1 VTFRT
6 QTKIQVVE
14 TARSSLHAS
23 AQRLRDTEA
32 KLHGSVLAAAAGA
45 AVSFGAL
52 PPKLNPFIQPLM
64 SSVRRERD
72 LELQKRAANSVA
84 AMIKLCADRKPSPND
99 KLLKNIS
106 IMACGDI
113 KETLR
118 AGVNEVPEE
127 DVKDA
132 KKKGANGGVVDDE
145 EISEAMV
152 SRLGA
157 EACIRAI
164 CASFGGDVFSKLPV
178 LEKIIVAPVV
188 NAPAESADV
197 LALQTLVDGL
207 QMIKVFGPLAH
218 ESLRSKVIE
227 VTRAAFAAAMY
238 ADAAVRITACKA
250 IATIANAYPDR
261 VISPLLEYIVPRLE
275 DGEAAAETAT
285 RAGSVG
291 LASELT
297 TRLGSALAPYCVLL
311 LVPLMGRMS
320 DPDLNI
326 RGAATKAFASLV
338 PLLPLARGT
347 TPPEELTQKQKE
359 RSTKDGEF
367 LEALLDNSK
376 IEDFKLPFK
385 CSRTLRPYQQD
396 GVNWLAFLR
405 RFKLHGALADDMGL
419 GKTLQSTCILAA
431 TTIERKQAGKKN
443 LPHLVICP
451 TTLVGHWA
459 YEISQYVDSDV
470 LRPLEYQGAPGD
482 RVAMQ
487 KHFSK
492 YDIVIMSYESVR
504 ADEDTLGKFDW
515 CYCVLDEGHAIRNPK
530 SRITQAVKAVRA
542 EHRLLLS
549 GTPIQNDVVELWS
562 LFDFLMPGF
571 LGTEKEFKA
580 TYGIA
585 AARSAAAKKGGGL
598 SEQGALATGAL
609 HKQVM
614 PFVMRRTKD
623 QVLKDLPPKIIQ
635 DVYVDL
641 TEAQRKMYDS
651 FESSDAKDQA
661 VDAIQS
667 GGSAEG
673 AAQHVFQTLQ
683 YLRKLCS
690 HPRLVTGDGGTKKT
704 TKLDPEMRSPK
715 FDALKQI
722 LLDCGIGV
730 DIDEEK
736 ANGGE
741 AKPNPASGSGHR
753 VLVFSQLKSLL
764 DLVENELFSNSMR
777 DVSWLR
783 LDGSVAPSQRFE
795 VVRKFNADPSIDV
808 LLLTTHVGG
817 LGLNLTSADTVVFL
831 EHDWNPQK
839 DLQAMDRAHRLG
851 QRRTVN
857 VYRILTR
864 GTLEEKIMS
873 LQRFKLDVAN
883 AVVNADNASM
893 SAMDTGQMLELFTAE
908 KGAKLG
914 KDGAPVTEQKGAA
927 AAAAGAA
934 SGGLSNIVNGLEEL
948 WDASQ
953 YDEEF
958 SVDDFVANL
967 KK

>member
-1 VTFRT
+1 M
-6 QTKIQVVE
+6 E
-14 TARSSLHAS
+14 TARGSLHAS

-32 KLHGSVLAAAAGA
+32 KLHGAVLAAAAGA
-45 AVSFGAL
+45 AVGFGAL

-72 LELQKRAANSVA
+72 ADLQAHAAASVA
-84 AMIKLCADRKPSPND
+84 AMMKLCTSRSPSPND
-99 KLLKNIS
+99 KLLKNITS
-106 IMACGDI
+106 MICGDEA
-113 KETLR
+113 ETPK
-118 AGVNEVPEE
+118 AGLTEEVEEEE
-127 DVKDA
+127 DDG
-132 KKKGANGGVVDDE
+132 KKKKSVAGIVDE
-145 EISEAMV
+145 EVISDATIARRGGEAV
-152 SRLGA
+152 IRSAASLFGADVFNQLGA
-157 EACIRAI
+157 LDALMMKPITQAPPENAPTATLQSLVD
-164 CASFGGDVFSKLPV
+164 ALQLF
-178 LEKIIVAPVV
+178 KILGPVV
-188 NAPAESADV
+188 HE
-197 LALQTLVDGL
+197 AL
-207 QMIKVFGPLAH
+207 
-218 ESLRSKVIE
+218 EEKVIE
-227 VTRAAFAAAMY
+227 TTKTAFAAALY
-238 ADAAVRITACKA
+238 TDVAVRKTAAK
-250 IATIANAYPDR
+250 TIASIASKHPER
-261 VISPLLEYIVPRLE
+261 IISSLLDFIVPKLE
-275 DGEAAAETAT
+275 EGEAASQTAK
-285 RAGSVG
+285 RAGAVG
-291 LASELT
+291 LASELVDT
-297 TRLGSALAPYCVLL
+297 LGAVLAPYCVLL

-320 DPDLNI
+320 DPDLKI
-326 RGAATKAFASLV
+326 RGNATRAFAKLV
-338 PLLPLARGT
+338 PLLPLAVGKEPPNDLT
-347 TPPEELTQKQKE
+347 TKQKE
-359 RSTKDGEF
+359 RSKKDGEF

-385 CSRTLRPYQQD
+385 CARTLRPYQQD

-431 TTIERKQAGKKN
+431 TTVERKEAGLKT

-451 TTLVGHWA
+451 STLVSHWA
-459 YEISQYVDSDV
+459 YEIGLYVEPDV
-470 LRPLEYQGAPGD
+470 LRPLEYHGSPPD
-482 RVAMQ
+482 RRALQ
-487 KHFSK
+487 KDFGK
-492 YDIVIMSYESVR
+492 YDVVIMSYESVR
-504 ADEDTLGKFDW
+504 ADFDSLDEFDW

-530 SRITQAVKAVRA
+530 SRVTQAVKSVRA

-571 LGTEKEFKA
+571 LGTEREFKK

-623 QVLKDLPPKIIQ
+623 EVLKDLPPKIIQ
-635 DVYVDL
+635 DVYVEL
-641 TEAQRKMYDS
+641 TDAQRKMYDA
-651 FESSDAKDQA
+651 FESSEAKDQA
-661 VDAIQS
+661 VSAIE
-667 GGSAEG
+667 GGGGAEG
-673 AAQHVFQTLQ
+673 AAQHVFTTLQ

-690 HPRLVTGDGGTKKT
+690 HPKLVVSDGASKKFN
-704 TKLDPEMRSPK
+704 PEMRSPK

-722 LLDCGIGV
+722 LIDCGIGV
-730 DIDEEK
+730 DLEEEK
-736 ANGGE
+736 SNGDEG
-741 AKPNPASGSGHR
+741 KPNPASGAGHR

-764 DLVENELFSNSMR
+764 DLVENELFTTQMR

-783 LDGSVAPSQRFE
+783 LDGSIPPSQRFD

-851 QRRTVN
+851 QRKTVN

-908 KGAKLG
+908 KGVKLG
-914 KDGAPVTEQKGAA
+914 KDGAPVAKGAA

-934 SGGLSNIVNGLEEL
+934 SGGLSNIVNGLEEM
-948 WDASQ
+948 WDEAQ
-953 YDEEF
+953 YAEEF
-958 SVDDFVANL
+958 SVDDFVSKL
-967 KK
+967 KHK

>member
-1 VTFRT
+1 M
-6 QTKIQVVE
+6 
-14 TARSSLHAS
+14 
-23 AQRLRDTEA
+23 RDTEA

-45 AVSFGAL
+45 AISYGAL

-64 SSVRRERD
+64 AAVRRERD
-72 LELQKRAANSVA
+72 PELQRKSAASVA
-84 AMIKLCADRKPSPND
+84 AMMQICVERSPSPND
-99 KLLKNIS
+99 KLLKNITA
-106 IMACGDI
+106 MVCGDEL
-113 KETLR
+113 ETLR
-118 AGVNEVPEE
+118 AGTKEEVNEEE
-127 DVKDA
+127 RDA
-132 KKKGANGGVVDDE
+132 AAAKRKKMVAGIVE
-145 EISEAMV
+145 EETISDATV
-152 SRLGA
+152 ARLGG
-157 EACIRAI
+157 EAVLVA
-164 CASFGGDVFSKLPV
+164 ASRTFGADIFSQLSALNSLMMKPIKQAPP
-178 LEKIIVAPVV
+178 ESAPV
-188 NAPAESADV
+188 ADLQSLV
-197 LALQTLVDGL
+197 DALQLL
-207 QMIKVFGPLAH
+207 KVLGPEVH
-218 ESLRSKVIE
+218 ESLEALIIE
-227 VTRAAFAAAMY
+227 ITIAAFPAALY
-238 ADAAVRITACKA
+238 TDVAVRKTAAKT
-250 IATIANAYPDR
+250 IATIASKHPER
-261 VISPLLEYIVPRLE
+261 VLPPLLEFIVPKLE
-275 DGEAAAETAT
+275 EGEASTQTWRRSGA
-285 RAGSVG
+285 VG
-291 LASELT
+291 LASELVKN
-297 TRLGSALAPYCVLL
+297 LGATLAPYCVLL

-320 DPDLNI
+320 DPDLRI
-326 RGAATKAFASLV
+326 RSLATRAFANLV
-338 PLLPLARGT
+338 PLLPLAAGK
-347 TPPEELTQKQKE
+347 PPPNELTAKQKE
-359 RSTKDGEF
+359 RSKKDGEF

-376 IEDFKLPFK
+376 IEDFQLPFK
-385 CSRTLRPYQQD
+385 CTRTLRPYQQD

-431 TTIERKQAGKKN
+431 TTVERKRDGLKN

-451 TTLVGHWA
+451 TTLVSHWA
-459 YEISQYVDSDV
+459 YEIGLYVEPDV
-470 LRPLEYQGAPGD
+470 LRPLEYQGSPPERLALQ
-482 RVAMQ
+482 Q
-487 KHFSK
+487 KFSK
-492 YDIVIMSYESVR
+492 YDIVIMSYESLR
-504 ADEDTLGKFDW
+504 SDFDSLDRFDW

-530 SRITQAVKAVRA
+530 SRVTQAVNKVRA

-562 LFDFLMPGF
+562 LFNFLMPGF
-571 LGTEKEFKA
+571 LGTEREFKA

-598 SEQGALATGAL
+598 TEQGALATGAL

-614 PFVMRRTKD
+614 PFIMRRTKD

-635 DVYVDL
+635 DVYVEL
-641 TEAQRKMYDS
+641 TDVQRKMYDA
-651 FESSDAKDQA
+651 FESSDAKSEA
-661 VDAIQS
+661 VSAIES
-667 GGSAEG
+667 GGNAEG
-673 AAQHVFQTLQ
+673 AAAHVFQTLQ

-690 HPRLVTGDGGTKKT
+690 HPKLVADKAGKKF
-704 TKLDPEMRSPK
+704 DPDMRSPK

-722 LLDCGIGV
+722 LIDCGIGV
-730 DIDEEK
+730 DVEEEK
-736 ANGGE
+736 ASGEE

-753 VLVFSQLKSLL
+753 VLVFSQLKGLL
-764 DLVENELFSNSMR
+764 DLVETELFTTQMR

-783 LDGSVAPSQRFE
+783 LDGSVAPTQRFE

-908 KGAKLG
+908 KGVKLG
-914 KDGAPVTEQKGAA
+914 KDGEPVAKGAA

-934 SGGLSNIVNGLEEL
+934 SGGLANIVNGLEEM
-948 WDASQ
+948 WDEAQ
-953 YDEEF
+953 YAEEF
-958 SVDDFVANL
+958 NVDDFVSKLN
-967 KK
+967 K